1 MSAREPAGARPLRSP
16 ALSHLGPAAVLA
28 AAPLIRDG
36 RVWDLAV
43 ELDPAVLPP
52 ADPRFAWPVR
62 RVDLMA
68 PAAYREAFASGES
81 GFHLDA
87 VSGSIHQ
94 GTHIDGLAHIV
105 HDGRIFGGTT
115 EEAARTEAGWTVH
128 GAETIAPIVGRAVLI
143 DLVAARQGRHL
154 EGSHEIVPDEL
165 AEALGSQRV
174 ELREGDVVLVHTG
187 KMAELRSD
195 RERFLERQPGIGV
208 RAAQWLAERG
218 MAAYGSDTAGTEP
231 QPVTDWSRTVH
242 VELLAERGIHLLEW
256 LDLEALAGSGRGE
269 FFFVGAPLKIRGA
282 TGSWLRPL
290 AIT

>member
-1 MSAREPAGARPLRSP
+1 VSAREPVGAEPVRS
-16 ALSHLGPAAVLA
+16 ALSRLGPAAVREA
-28 AAPLIRDG
+28 ASLIRDG

-43 ELDPAVLPP
+43 DLDPAFLPP
-52 ADPRFAWPVR
+52 TDPRVAWPVR
-62 RVDLMA
+62 RVDVMT
-68 PAAYREAFASGES
+68 PAAYRETFASGET

-105 HDGRIFGGTT
+105 RGGRIFGGTT
-115 EEAARTEAGWTVH
+115 EETARGDAGWTVH
-128 GAETIAPIVGRAVLI
+128 GAETIQPIVGRAVLI

-154 EGSHEIVPDEL
+154 EGSHEIGPDEL
-165 AEALGSQRV
+165 AGALGSQGV
-174 ELREGDVVLVHTG
+174 EMRAGDVVLVRTG

-208 RAAQWLAERG
+208 RAAHWLAERG
-218 MAAYGSDTAGTEP
+218 MAVYGSDTAGTEP

-269 FFFVGAPLKIRGA
+269 FFFVAAPLKIRGA